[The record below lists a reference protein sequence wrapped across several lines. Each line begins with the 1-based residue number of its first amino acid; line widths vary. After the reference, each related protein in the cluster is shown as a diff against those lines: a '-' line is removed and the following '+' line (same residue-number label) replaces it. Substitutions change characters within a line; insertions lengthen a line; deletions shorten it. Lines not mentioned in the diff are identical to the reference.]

1 MNKQFLKTLALTSI
15 CIMTHQASAYSTW
28 SCLGEKMKWDTNTVQ
43 MRLASNSFSNSA
55 WRNSMTTAISRVN
68 QNPSRFRYTSTYPD
82 TGVSVNNGQSEAWF
96 TSNQS
101 LLGGAPARAFVQ
113 MDCIDYWIFGND
125 VEITEADV
133 IFDNGVSYTT
143 SMSKTN
149 LWSHGGAFRPFQ
161 TTAIHELGH
170 GAGLAHT
177 NNTYNIMGQDWDHI
191 QANGSTARSYLGEDA
206 AHGLVYLYGTTSG
219 SAEDLGITHFK
230 RTGANGQYSTH
241 AKTVL
246 RSSTGGNLS
255 WFTNNG
261 EQTFRVNRGGSYRL
275 ELTFE
280 NNGKSNQSQ
289 DLRFYVSTNSYIST
303 GDRLIRTSSVSVNRN
318 SVYTAYYNVTIP
330 SNLTRGANY
339 WVGAVIDANGTVP
352 EMTEANNATYPPIRI
367 N

>member
-1 MNKQFLKTLALTSI
+1 M
-15 CIMTHQASAYSTW
+15 
-28 SCLGEKMKWDTNTVQ
+28 
-43 MRLASNSFSNSA
+43 
-55 WRNSMTTAISRVN
+55 
-68 QNPSRFRYTSTYPD
+68 
-82 TGVSVNNGQSEAWF
+82 
-96 TSNQS
+96 
-101 LLGGAPARAFVQ
+101 
-113 MDCIDYWIFGND
+113 
-125 VEITEADV
+125 

-143 SMSKTN
+143 SMNKTS
-149 LWSHGGAFRPFQ
+149 LWSHGGSFRPFQ

-191 QANGSTARSYLGEDA
+191 HANGSTARSYLGEDA

-246 RSSTGGNLS
+246 RTSTGGNLS

-261 EQTFRVNRGGSYRL
+261 EQTFRVNRGGTYRL

-289 DLRFYVSTNSYIST
+289 DLRFYVSTNSLIST
-303 GDRLIRTSSVSVNRN
+303 YDTLIRTSSVSVNRN
-318 SVYTAYYNVTIP
+318 SVYTAYYTITIP

-339 WVGAVIDANGTVP
+339 WVGAVIDANGTVS
-352 EMTEANNATYPPIRI
+352 EMTEANNATYLPIRI